1 VFWDGRSG
9 PKLVRSFAV
18 CPGMRNVRDHN
29 IADESKS
36 MRTARSHSCRNI
48 AFLPSQHECLLRALR
63 LGSASQHLSIP
74 PLSPR
79 APEKPST
86 FSQHSHRNHPR
97 GNDGSHNPHFQPHP
111 HPSRGHQR
119 SRKRNRAHAPSRSR
133 TNSLAIFN
141 VLIDNTLDS
150 GILIAEI
157 GPHLRRQ
164 SGVPGFR
171 TRVRGSWVEMVGV
184 EDAVDTAAGGCGCSY
199 GFEGVDVDCD
209 GGVLGGW

>member
-1 VFWDGRSG
+1 
-9 PKLVRSFAV
+9 
-18 CPGMRNVRDHN
+18 M
-29 IADESKS
+29 
-36 MRTARSHSCRNI
+36 
-48 AFLPSQHECLLRALR
+48 SQHCIPSESTRMPAKSSPAWFCT
-63 LGSASQHLSIP
+63 SASQYLTTQPKSTTKCLSR
-74 PLSPR
+74 S
-79 APEKPST
+79 
-86 FSQHSHRNHPR
+86 SQHSYRNHRR
-97 GNDGSHNPHFQPHP
+97 GNHGSHNSHLQPHP
-111 HPSRGHQR
+111 HPTRDHQR

-150 GILIAEI
+150 GIVIAEI

-199 GFEGVDVDCD
+199 GFEGVEVDCD